1 MIDPGHPRLSIVRH
15 CELAAVSRAT
25 FYRTPAGESAERS
38 PSCGLSMRRFW
49 NAPSTARARWF
60 AIFAALEGR
69 SDAGAS
75 AGGCEAHPAHK
86 TYPYLLRKLLIE
98 RPNHVWCADVT
109 YIPMRRGF
117 LYLVAVMDW
126 ATRKVLAWRLS
137 NTMEADF
144 CVAALN
150 DAMDAH
156 GRPEIFNTDQGGQ
169 FISHAFTGA
178 LADGPRWTVS
188 DALADGLNRHR
199 SLDRLLQ
206 PAASALGA
214 GRQDARR
221 GPCYRNPAGEFGGL
235 KPAVPHLS
243 KAANLS
249 QRPAPV

>member
-1 MIDPGHPRLSIVRH
+1 MRLIDETFLECPFYGARQMVRH
-15 CELAAVSRAT
+15 FRRLGRAVGR
-25 FYRTPAGESAERS
+25 RRVRRLMRKI
-38 PSCGLSMRRFW
+38 GLSPIYQ
-49 NAPSTARARWF
+49 APRTS
-60 AIFAALEGR
+60 
-69 SDAGAS
+69 
-75 AGGCEAHPAHK
+75 EAHPAHK

-144 CVAALN
+144 CVAARRTRWTSM
-150 DAMDAH
+150 A
-156 GRPEIFNTDQGGQ
+156 
-169 FISHAFTGA
+169 
-178 LADGPRWTVS
+178 GPKSSTPIRAASSSATPSPARWRTRAYGSRWTVS
-188 DALADGLNRHR
+188 DAPADGLNRHR